1 MNTPRVLIA
10 GLRGGSGKTLCS
22 TGCVAALARRGLC
35 VQPYKKGPDYIDA
48 AWLGRA
54 AGRPCY
60 NLDTFMTGEDRIS
73 RSFASRVSD
82 ADIALIEGNRG
93 LFDGMDT
100 DGSHSTAKLAALL
113 ESPVVITVDC
123 TKSTRTVAAFVK
135 GCIDFDPDIN
145 IAGIIL
151 NRVAGIRHQK
161 VVTSSIEKYCGV
173 PVLGAIPKLKFL
185 PFPERHMGLVPPQEH
200 SLLEDAINQTADV
213 IEQCVDLDV
222 LIDIANRAAPLPAW
236 VQGHILTESSRTA
249 APVIGVVRDSAF
261 QFYYPEN
268 IEELAARGA
277 RIVETSPLKEERLPE
292 VDALYIG
299 GGFPETHA
307 RQLAS
312 NAGYRRSVRD
322 AVEDG
327 LPVYA
332 ECGGA
337 MFLGK
342 EIVVDG
348 TAYPMAGVFRATFGM
363 DKKPQRHGYTILETQ
378 KRNPFFKM
386 GTVFRGHEFHYSK
399 IIGWD
404 GNEPPMA
411 FRVKRGYGMNGRHD
425 GLCYMNTVALYTH
438 VHALGV
444 DEWAEF
450 FVNSAKNSAAG
461 RMMDNRTV
469 HAAKSS

>member
-22 TGCVAALARRGLC
+22 TGCAAALVRRGLS

-54 AGRPCY
+54 ALRPCY
-60 NLDTFMTGEDRIS
+60 NLDTFMIGEDRIT
-73 RSFASRVSD
+73 RSFASRVSG

-93 LFDGMDT
+93 LFDGMDI
-100 DGSHSTAKLAALL
+100 DGSHSTARLAAAINA
-113 ESPVVITVDC
+113 PVVLTVDC

-135 GCIDFDPDIN
+135 GCIDFDPGVN

-173 PVLGAIPKLKFL
+173 PVLGALPKLKFL
-185 PFPERHMGLVPPQEH
+185 PFPERHMGLVPPDEH
-200 SLLEDAINQTADV
+200 DLLEDAIKQTAKAV
-213 IEQCVDLDV
+213 EHCIDLEALV
-222 LIDIANRAAPLPAW
+222 DIARSAGTLDAFIP
-236 VQGHILTESSRTA
+236 QHEFRESSGAA

-268 IEELAARGA
+268 IEELAACGA
-277 RIVETSPLKEERLPE
+277 RIIDTSPLAEERLPE

-307 RQLAS
+307 RRLAENS
-312 NAGYRRSVRD
+312 GYMNSLKE
-322 AVEDG
+322 AIEGG

-342 EIVVDG
+342 QIVVDG
-348 TAYPMAGVFRATFGM
+348 VEYPMTGIFGATFGM
-363 DKKPQRHGYTILETQ
+363 DAKPQRHGYTILET
-378 KRNPFFKM
+378 RSSNPFFKA

-399 IIGWD
+399 IVGWD
-404 GNEPPMA
+404 GEEPPMA
-411 FRVKRGYGMNGRHD
+411 FNVKRGYGMNGRSD
-425 GLCYMNTVALYTH
+425 GLMYANTVALYTH

-444 DEWAEF
+444 EGWAESF
-450 FVNSAKNSAAG
+450 ADSARAHAG
-461 RMMDNRTV
+461 GKIGGTSK